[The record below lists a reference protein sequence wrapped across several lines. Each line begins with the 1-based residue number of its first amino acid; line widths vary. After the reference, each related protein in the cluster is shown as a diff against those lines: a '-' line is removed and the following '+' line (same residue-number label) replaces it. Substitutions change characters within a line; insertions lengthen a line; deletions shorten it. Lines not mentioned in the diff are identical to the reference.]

1 MGLFQ
6 YSTLSQLP
14 SVYFIIN
21 FKRGPATT
29 RNTHSICQVAWILFF
44 VGCILFLFFAFY
56 SWLLAAFVI
65 TFCGFGCSFLYF
77 FEINTCNLNIS
88 ARRRRRLFLI
98 ANANY
103 SYAALCSHN
112 YRLLPHQII
121 GLRGPLCS
129 LGSNANSN
137 SNSKL

>member
-65 TFCGFGCSFLYF
+65 TFCGFGCSFLYS

-88 ARRRRRLFLI
+88 AKRMQISEI
-98 ANANY
+98 ADY
-103 SYAALCSHN
+103 G
-112 YRLLPHQII
+112 QIMQNKKKMA
-121 GLRGPLCS
+121 RGV
-129 LGSNANSN
+129 
-137 SNSKL
+137 